1 MTDPNERNV
10 KPGYEDRIPR
20 NAQEFE
26 TAFRNSP
33 IAARNLADIERFEAS
48 VREKQVAEARLAAEA
63 AKKNYT
69 IGFTAQVLACTKRQF
84 KVLLGDKFSLGAKW
98 IGILFQSI
106 IVGTLFL
113 NVRADASGVFPR
125 GGVLFLCL
133 LFNALLAM
141 AELTAAFESRP
152 MLLPPPPLPILPP
165 HFLSYS

>member
-1 MTDPNERNV
+1 MTDPNERHV

-33 IAARNLADIERFEAS
+33 IAARNLADIDRFEAS
-48 VREKQVAEARLAAEA
+48 IAAKQDAQSRQAIEE

-69 IGFTAQVLACTKRQF
+69 ISFGAQVVACTKRQF

-106 IVGTLFL
+106 IVGSLFYNL
-113 NVRADASGVFPR
+113 PSNSSGVFPR
-125 GGVLFLCL
+125 GGILFLAL

-152 MLLPPPPLPILPP
+152 MLVPHPPPPPL
-165 HFLSYS
+165 FL